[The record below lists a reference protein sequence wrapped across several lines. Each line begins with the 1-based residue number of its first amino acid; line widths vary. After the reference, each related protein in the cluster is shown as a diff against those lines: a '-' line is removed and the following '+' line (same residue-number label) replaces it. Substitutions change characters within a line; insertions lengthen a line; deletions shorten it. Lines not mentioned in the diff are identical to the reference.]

1 MADLISRAAAIDA
14 IVSVTAFQDAEYI
27 KNLCQNPAN
36 SEDWLGGVYDAINA
50 VEDVNAVNA
59 ALVVRCRDCV
69 HCFSVESDPLTPYDG
84 ESAWYC
90 DRFDFDVDV
99 LALDP
104 CRFYCA
110 DGERRDEDETD

>member
-1 MADLISRAAAIDA
+1 MDDLISRADA
-14 IVSVTAFQDAEYI
+14 IQAVRHAWAKGLEPSQYIEIVPAMDAV
-27 KNLCQNPAN
+27 P
-36 SEDWLGGVYDAINA
+36 
-50 VEDVNAVNA
+50 
-59 ALVVRCRDCV
+59 VVRCRDCRY
-69 HCFSVESDPLTPYDG
+69 CFSADSDPLTPYDG

-110 DGERRDEDETD
+110 DGERRDEDADN